1 MMQDSKKPQHE
12 RFVSQLTRNTVALIL
27 AGGRGTRL
35 NKMTDW
41 RAKPAVPFG
50 GKYRIIDFPLSNCIN
65 SGIRRIGILTQYKA
79 DPLIK
84 HIQQGWGY
92 LRGEFGEFINLMP
105 AQQTAQGGGWYEGT
119 ADAIYQSIDMLRSQ
133 NCDHVLILAGDHI
146 YKMDYGAM
154 LADHV
159 DQNADLTI
167 GCLEVSLDEAKEF
180 GVMHVDDNRIVQAF
194 VEKPDNPPCIPGRSD
209 VALASMGIY
218 IFSTEFLIEQLIKD
232 AEVPG
237 STRDFGHDII
247 PAVIDDHVV
256 NAYPFLNLQ
265 GEQSYWR
272 DVGTI
277 DAYWSANMELIG
289 VNPDLNLYDTTWPIW
304 TYQAQNPPAKF
315 IFDDDDNRRGQA
327 IDSMVAGG
335 CIVSGATVRH
345 SLLFSD
351 VKVNSYT
358 EVNDSVVLPE
368 VVIGRNCRITKA
380 IIEKGCHIPEGT
392 VIGEDRTED
401 EKRFFV
407 SSTGVIL
414 VTPDMLGQERH
425 LVKNTVK

>member
-1 MMQDSKKPQHE
+1 MPDSKKPHE
-12 RFVSQLTRNTVALIL
+12 RFVSQLTRNTLAMIL

-41 RAKPAVPFG
+41 RANPAVPFG

-92 LRGEFGEFINLMP
+92 LRGEFGEFVNLMP

-119 ADAIYQSIDMLRSQ
+119 ADAIYQSIDMIRGQ
-133 NCDHVLILAGDHI
+133 KCEHVLILAGDHI

-180 GVMHVDDNRIVQAF
+180 GVMHVDEKRFVHEF
-194 VEKPDNPPCIPGRSD
+194 VEKPENPPCIPGRTD
-209 VALASMGIY
+209 MALASMGIY
-218 IFSTEFLIEQLIKD
+218 IFNTDFLIEQLIKD
-232 AEVPG
+232 ADTPG

-247 PAVIDDHVV
+247 PAVIDKYTV

-277 DAYWSANMELIG
+277 DAYWAANMELIG

-315 IFDDDDNRRGQA
+315 VFDDEDDRRGQA

-335 CIVSGATVRH
+335 CIISGATVRH

-351 VKVNSYT
+351 VKVNSYS
-358 EVNDSVVLPE
+358 VVQDSVVLPE
-368 VVIGRNCRITKA
+368 AVVVRHCQITKA

-392 VIGEDRTED
+392 IIGKDRAED
-401 EKRFFV
+401 EKKYYV
-407 SSTGVIL
+407 SPAGIVL
-414 VTPDMLGQERH
+414 VTPDMLGQQRH
-425 LVKNTVK
+425 HVKK